1 MALVPFPD
9 RSREQQPEGWPTR
22 DPEPGFEELDGA
34 GARMTFLEHLDEL
47 RKRLIVAVSAIGV
60 GIAIS
65 FTFYQRLFD
74 FVMRPLQR
82 MLPPGSKLIY
92 TEPMEAFILN
102 LKIAALA
109 GIVLAMPVILWQ
121 LWLFVSPGLY
131 QREKKMA
138 IPFIFLSTTFFVGG
152 AAFSHYIL
160 FPWMWLFLASFQ
172 TDYVMFM
179 PKIAPVFSL
188 YAKMLLGMGLVFQM
202 PAIVYFL
209 ARRGMVTPG
218 FLWRNFKYAILVIF
232 IVAAV
237 ITPTGDPLTQTL
249 FASPMI
255 GLYLISILIAWLF
268 GRRPRREPAA

>member
-9 RSREQQPEGWPTR
+9 RSQPPEGWSAR
-22 DPEPGFEELDGA
+22 DPDSGFDEELEAG

-47 RKRLIVAVSAIGV
+47 RKRLIVAVSAVGV
-60 GIAIS
+60 GIAVS

-82 MLPPGSKLIY
+82 MLPAGSKLIY
-92 TEPMEAFILN
+92 TEPMEAFVLN

-121 LWLFVSPGLY
+121 LWLFISPGLY

-138 IPFIFLSTTFFVGG
+138 VPFIFLSTTFFVAG

-209 ARRGMVTPG
+209 ARMGMVTPG
-218 FLWRNFKYAILVIF
+218 FLWRNFKYAILIIF

-255 GLYLISILIAWLF
+255 GLYLISILIAWMF
-268 GRRPRREPAA
+268 GRRPRRQTAA